1 MRIGVSD
8 PKQQDPDGHTQ
19 QWLRERGRSSDPISL
34 ARLRDR
40 QDWPAQRKLDEA
52 VAHLRAID
60 GRDTRP
66 QRQPDVFADAVA
78 KAMRQQLEPE
88 FVEAPFLLQ
97 HRPAYGIGAKC
108 AVAAGVAAVVALVFV
123 VAFPASQQGPA
134 EQNASAAEPASP
146 SIWQSLKS
154 SMFPAPQR
162 KLASALA
169 IHDSS
174 GTVNQPLSLG
184 VNVTSPGPGATVTIQ
199 GMPAGATLTFGRRA
213 SSGDWRLPAQDISDA
228 SVIPP
233 ADFVGAMYL
242 TAELRDGNGTALVRS
257 PVRLTWTSAG
267 SGDIVGAGMSASAA
281 TAPSLL
287 IAPTPPQP
295 TPPQQQP
302 QQQEQQPIAPPV
314 PPAAA
319 RAEPPIREIS
329 PGEIAGF
336 IKRAQEL
343 LATGDLQAARL
354 LLLRAAEAHDARAA
368 FWLAKTFDPIMS
380 KQLGVAD
387 PEPDLARARNW
398 YQKAEEWG
406 APEARR
412 QLEALASY
420 RR

>member
-1 MRIGVSD
+1 MSD
-8 PKQQDPDGHTQ
+8 PKQQDPDGHIHPR
-19 QWLRERGRSSDPISL
+19 LRERGRNSDPISL
-34 ARLRDR
+34 AQLRDR

-66 QRQPDVFADAVA
+66 QKQPDVFADAVA

-97 HRPAYGIGAKC
+97 PRQTFGIGAKC
-108 AVAAGVAAVVALVFV
+108 AIAAGVAAVVALVFV
-123 VAFPASQQGPA
+123 VAFPAPQPGPA
-134 EQNASAAEPASP
+134 EQNASAAEPASQ

-162 KLASALA
+162 RLGSALV
-169 IHDSS
+169 IHDSN
-174 GTVNQPLSLG
+174 GTVNAPLSLG
-184 VNVTSPGPGATVTIQ
+184 VNVTSPGPGATITIA
-199 GMPAGATLTFGRRA
+199 GMPAGATLTFGRRV
-213 SSGDWRLPAQDISDA
+213 STGEWRLPAQDISDA

-233 ADFVGAMYL
+233 ADFVGVMYL
-242 TAELRDGNGTALVRS
+242 TAALRDGNGTALVSS

-267 SGDIVGAGMSASAA
+267 PGDTVGVGMSASAV
-281 TAPSLL
+281 TAPTLPV
-287 IAPTPPQP
+287 APTPPQL
-295 TPPQQQP
+295 QQQSQQP

-314 PPAAA
+314 PAA

-336 IKRAQEL
+336 VKRAQEL

-387 PEPDLARARNW
+387 PEPDLAKARNW
-398 YQKAEEWG
+398 YRKAEEWG

-420 RR
+420 TR